1 VSTFC
6 RITLPLLAPTTF
18 LVVIVYFIGAL
29 QMFVQVFIM
38 TTGDPGNVGAR
49 GGPLDS
55 TVTVVVL
62 IYDNAF
68 AYLKMG
74 YAAAMSFVL
83 FIVIGVITIINV
95 RLLRYDVGY

>member
-1 VSTFC
+1 M
-6 RITLPLLAPTTF
+6 
-18 LVVIVYFIGAL
+18 VIVYFIGAL
-29 QMFVQVFIM
+29 QIFVQVFIM
-38 TTGDPGNVGAR
+38 TMTPEVGM

-83 FIVIGVITIINV
+83 IIVIGVITLINV

>member
-1 VSTFC
+1 
-6 RITLPLLAPTTF
+6 
-18 LVVIVYFIGAL
+18 VVIVYFIGAL
-29 QMFVQVFIM
+29 QIFVQVFIM
-38 TTGDPGNVGAR
+38 TMTPEVGM

-83 FIVIGVITIINV
+83 FIVIGVITLINV

>member
-1 VSTFC
+1 
-6 RITLPLLAPTTF
+6 
-18 LVVIVYFIGAL
+18 
-29 QMFVQVFIM
+29 M

-49 GGPLDS
+49 GGLLDS

-83 FIVIGVITIINV
+83 FVVIGVVTLVNF

>member
-1 VSTFC
+1 M
-6 RITLPLLAPTTF
+6 
-18 LVVIVYFIGAL
+18 VIVYFIGAL
-29 QMFVQVFIM
+29 QIFVQVFIM
-38 TTGDPGNVGAR
+38 TMTPEVGM

-83 FIVIGVITIINV
+83 FIVIGVITLINV